1 MREQDAEE
9 KSGSCEQLTNQHYS
23 LATVNFFLAIVGVV
37 QVGRILNYNYTQKGE
52 SAGDQLVEAKESIVE
67 TGKKIEKKIENA
79 VKS

>member
-1 MREQDAEE
+1 
-9 KSGSCEQLTNQHYS
+9 

-52 SAGDQLVEAKESIVE
+52 SASDQLAEAKDSVVE
-67 TGKKIEKKIENA
+67 TSKKIEQKIENA